1 MTQVLFFTTFRFQSF
16 FSYAFH
22 FLASKSYIKDG
33 ETMHQFNLL
42 SYELLTLLDQ
52 IRTSEMSYKRW
63 IGVSL
68 RNFIFISHSIS
79 LVTICIPLPMQRS
92 SLGTMFPNMS
102 SEGHVIFHVQDK
114 FEIHLFQTN
123 SSVLYL
129 PGSCFSLA
137 IISRF
142 CTKFSWVLLPKY
154 HAFSAFIS
162 LTYVLPYNSSYTW
175 LRT

>member
-1 MTQVLFFTTFRFQSF
+1 MPVTQALFFTTFRFQLF
-16 FSYAFH
+16 FSYALH
-22 FLASKSYIKDG
+22 FLTSKSYIKNG

-42 SYELLTLLDQ
+42 IYELLTLLDQ
-52 IRTSEMSYKRW
+52 IRTSEMSYKHW
-63 IGVSL
+63 IGVS
-68 RNFIFISHSIS
+68 FIFIFHSIS
-79 LVTICIPLPMQRS
+79 LVTICISLHMQRS

-114 FEIHLFQTN
+114 FEINLFQIN

-129 PGSCFSLA
+129 PGNCFYLA

-142 CTKFSWVLLPKY
+142 CTIFSWVLLPKY
-154 HAFSAFIS
+154 HAYSAFNS
-162 LTYVLPYNSSYTW
+162 LAYFLPYNSSYTW